1 MFVGAALSDDALMK
15 QVLVVLSAG
24 AALSDD
30 ALMKQVL
37 VVLSAGAALSDDAL
51 VKQVLGML
59 SAGATLSDDALV
71 KQLLLVLLEVSAQH
85 GNVASLLTELARHV
99 HIHIGDIDQVS
110 VDVQDK
116 HAV

>member
-1 MFVGAALSDDALMK
+1 MSSGAFFV
-15 QVLVVLSAG
+15 SAG

-30 ALMKQVL
+30 ALVKQVL
-37 VVLSAGAALSDDAL
+37 GVLSAGAALSDDAL

-71 KQLLLVLLEVSAQH
+71 KQLLLVLLEASAQH

-116 HAV
+116 RAV